1 MTGPEYPKRLSTA
14 ALPVLMPP
22 IVHRWTQIHDEA
34 EALPK
39 VNPPADVV
47 RSIAARGCNNYLDDF
62 STMFNLMRGPLEA
75 LAEIEQLVANC
86 EEALRN
92 ETVPHRLTVEDLVA
106 QLRRAL

>member
-22 IVHRWTQIHDEA
+22 IVQRWTQIHDEA

-75 LAEIEQLVANC
+75 LAEIEQIVADAEAELAADPHPSDLALALVDRLRK
-86 EEALRN
+86 AL
-92 ETVPHRLTVEDLVA
+92 
-106 QLRRAL
+106 